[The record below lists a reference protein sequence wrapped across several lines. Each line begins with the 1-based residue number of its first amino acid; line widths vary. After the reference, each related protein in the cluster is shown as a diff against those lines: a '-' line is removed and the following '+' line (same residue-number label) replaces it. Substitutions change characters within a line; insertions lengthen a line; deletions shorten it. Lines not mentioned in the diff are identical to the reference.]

1 MFINDLIIQRIFLFI
16 YLLPAFQATVFNV
29 TLGHEP
35 KDLKMAIVNDEVNS
49 RQGQICNYTT
59 DCSYSML
66 SCRYLRYVNKNIIQV
81 KVDFICWE
89 SRFIDYVFVYFKVP
103 FENISDAMEAGKNG
117 RVWGVVHFGHNFTEE
132 FELRQ
137 TEGDS
142 ATVENIMRSR
152 ISVNMDSSS
161 K

>member
-16 YLLPAFQATVFNV
+16 YLLPAFQATIFNV

-89 SRFIDYVFVYFKVP
+89 SRFIDYVFVFFKGS
-103 FENISDAMEAGKNG
+103 F
-117 RVWGVVHFGHNFTEE
+117 
-132 FELRQ
+132 
-137 TEGDS
+137 
-142 ATVENIMRSR
+142 
-152 ISVNMDSSS
+152 
-161 K
+161 